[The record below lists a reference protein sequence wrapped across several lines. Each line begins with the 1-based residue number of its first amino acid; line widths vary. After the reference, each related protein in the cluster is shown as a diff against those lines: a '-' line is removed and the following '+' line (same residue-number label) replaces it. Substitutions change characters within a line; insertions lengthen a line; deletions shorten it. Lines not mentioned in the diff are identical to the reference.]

1 MSFASV
7 TASGCG
13 DSVDPCAARGVRINA
28 GSQPV
33 AASNCSGG
41 FSHVLLLHLRH
52 PIGRFIAGGLPY
64 GFKNTRLGDAAQIGP
79 HRRPP
84 VAGHVERDGFRQFVR
99 RCLGARLPL
108 SRQLDCIHGQGNA
121 VGEHGHPAVMIQ
133 FSHKGPQIGNV
144 AGHLPCPIGMTFRPR
159 AASRGVPRCR
169 PHAPPS
175 RS

>member
-33 AASNCSGG
+33 AASNCSAASAMYC
-41 FSHVLLLHLRH
+41 F
-52 PIGRFIAGGLPY
+52 FICAIRSAVSSLA

-99 RCLGARLPL
+99 RCLGALLPL
-108 SRQLDCIHGQGNA
+108 SRQLDCIHGQSNA